1 MATRANAAILVGI
14 FTQIKLVMTT
24 LALEA
29 RQQLLPPL
37 AVLVELAELHVLAMV
52 IVNKMEKYAG
62 VEESLAPMV
71 WL

>member
-1 MATRANAAILVGI
+1 
-14 FTQIKLVMTT
+14 MTT

-37 AVLVELAELHVLAMV
+37 SVLVAPAELRVLAMV
-52 IVNKMEKYAG
+52 IAVKIVG

-71 WL
+71 RL

>member
-1 MATRANAAILVGI
+1 
-14 FTQIKLVMTT
+14 MTT

-37 AVLVELAELHVLAMV
+37 AVLVALAELHVLAMV